1 MIRNLSPTLLV
12 FGCVLLV
19 LAGYFLSPVSG
30 RDDAASASFY
40 SSSSSEMTRNGRT
53 SSVPAVAF
61 FTQPLSIGGIQS
73 PFATIQSSSTQAS
86 IATPNAERM
95 RKQFEQHLRAYRFG
109 ALSPEEK
116 IRIKKSLHELK
127 RNPSARALIVET
139 FFSSDDP
146 QLAESLYGLIRD
158 ADLKDVGLL
167 EGLIQRDN
175 QRGNR
180 TSTAATQ
187 KRIVDLI
194 SDLGTKDKVPYSAV
208 IDGYLVQMARNP
220 DLQLRNAAASQR
232 IWYLNQHQ
240 PYNLAAQEA
249 YIVDP
254 SPVVRE
260 EVYSLIES
268 RIVGQSLSGQA
279 QLAQALNA
287 ALRADYLGASVEEKA
302 RVSALLQA
310 LTGSGASF

>member
-1 MIRNLSPTLLV
+1 M
-12 FGCVLLV
+12 
-19 LAGYFLSPVSG
+19 
-30 RDDAASASFY
+30 
-40 SSSSSEMTRNGRT
+40 
-53 SSVPAVAF
+53 
-61 FTQPLSIGGIQS
+61 
-73 PFATIQSSSTQAS
+73 
-86 IATPNAERM
+86 PNAEVV

-109 ALSPEEK
+109 ALAPEEK

-146 QLAESLYGLIRD
+146 QLAEALYGLIRD
-158 ADLKDVGLL
+158 ADLKDVSLL
-167 EGLIQRDN
+167 EGLIQRE
-175 QRGNR
+175 NR
-180 TSTAATQ
+180 TSPAPTQ

-194 SDLGTKDKVPYSAV
+194 ADLGAQDKAPYSAV
-208 IDGYLVQMARNP
+208 IDGYLAQMARNP
-220 DLQLRNAAASQR
+220 DVQLRNIAASQR

-240 PYNLAAQEA
+240 PYNLAAQES

-268 RIVGQSLSGQA
+268 RIVGQSLSGQT

-287 ALRADYLGASVEEKA
+287 ALRADYLGASAEEKA
-302 RVSALLQA
+302 RVGALLKA
-310 LTGSGASF
+310 LAGSGG